1 MELNADETLAQHP
14 DESLLARVMDDLQ
27 LGSLSEMP
35 VSQLSN
41 GQTRRARI
49 AKALLEMP
57 ELLLLDG
64 PFMGLDPMA
73 RELLSDLLLRLA
85 DARNPRVLLSLKP
98 DEDIPEWITHV
109 ALIDQNYKLDS
120 QGPRDL
126 VFEDLQRREAE
137 VRARV
142 SSTHSTQATP
152 DMLALLN
159 LAKHLHRHTKKGKKT
174 RLSTLRSLD
183 RRWKLREKDLAG
195 TPKKAISSGEAEETN
210 TDDVDKT
217 RSAAYETISR
227 DAFPPLDTRRST
239 VGSPVIELAGVQV
252 RYGNNIVLGD
262 WKNHSPKRTKGLYW
276 TVRRGERWGVFG
288 PNGSGKTTL
297 LSLLTSD
304 HPQTYSLPVK
314 VFGRTRLPG
323 PGQPGLSI
331 FDLQSRI
338 GHSSPEVHAFFPK
351 TVSVRRTIESA
362 WADTPLSK
370 PCLTHEIDEKVSAC
384 LRWFQAEIHPSLGPR
399 PWMTRE
405 MMRAPSVDQKWVE
418 FDDKAAPLP
427 GQGFRYKCQRD
438 SGKPLSFGRL
448 TMVKTYEEMEADCL
462 DPHDLA
468 WADEMKFGEMSF
480 SAQRVLLFLRAII
493 KNPELVVLDE
503 AFSGMDDWARD
514 KCLLFLS
521 HGETM
526 TFRFVRAGPY
536 MHVLRSD
543 GPKPMRSDMERL
555 GRVKVGGLMENQAL
569 IVVSH
574 KKEEVPGC
582 VREWLTLPEAG
593 TGMAAR
599 TGRLSGPLELSWNGW
614 RTIWGPPTRKS
625 ERKLELE

>member
-1 MELNADETLAQHP
+1 
-14 DESLLARVMDDLQ
+14 
-27 LGSLSEMP
+27 
-35 VSQLSN
+35 
-41 GQTRRARI
+41 
-49 AKALLEMP
+49 
-57 ELLLLDG
+57 
-64 PFMGLDPMA
+64 
-73 RELLSDLLLRLA
+73 
-85 DARNPRVLLSLKP
+85 
-98 DEDIPEWITHV
+98 
-109 ALIDQNYKLDS
+109 
-120 QGPRDL
+120 
-126 VFEDLQRREAE
+126 
-137 VRARV
+137 
-142 SSTHSTQATP
+142 
-152 DMLALLN
+152 MLALLN
-159 LAKHLHRHTKKGKKT
+159 LAKHLHRHTEKGKRT
-174 RLSTLRSLD
+174 RLNTLQSLD
-183 RRWKLREKDLAG
+183 RRWKRKEKGLAE
-195 TPKKAISSGEAEETN
+195 TPKKAISPEEAERVNIADEA
-210 TDDVDKT
+210 KT
-217 RSAAYETISR
+217 RSTAHEAMSR
-227 DAFPPLDTRRST
+227 DGFPPLDTQLPT
-239 VGSPVIELAGVQV
+239 IGSPVVELAGVQV
-252 RYGNNIVLGD
+252 RYGDKTVLGG
-262 WKNHSPKRTKGLYW
+262 WKIHSPSSSNPQHSEGLHW

-314 VFGRTRLPG
+314 LFGRSRLPG

-331 FDLQSRI
+331 FDLQARI

-351 TVSVRRTIESA
+351 TVSVRRAIESA

-370 PCLTHEIDEKVSAC
+370 PRLTYEIDEKVSAC

-399 PWMTRE
+399 PWMARE

-418 FDDKAAPLP
+418 FDDKAEPLP
-427 GQGFRYKCQRD
+427 GQGFRYKCERD
-438 SGKPLSFGRL
+438 SGRSLSFGRL
-448 TMVKTYEEMEADCL
+448 TMAKALEEMEAECL

-468 WADEMKFGEMSF
+468 WADEMRFGEVSF
-480 SAQRVLLFLRAII
+480 SAQRVLLFLRAVI

-543 GPKPMRSDMERL
+543 GPKPMRSDMKRL
-555 GRVKVGGLMENQAL
+555 GRVKVGGLTKNQAL

-593 TGMAAR
+593 TGLPPR
-599 TGRLSGPLELSWNGW
+599 TGRLPGPLELSWSGW
-614 RTIWGPPTRKS
+614 RTIWGPSTRQGA
-625 ERKLELE
+625 RKLELE